1 MSHPPHPFASDRLRS
16 QAISRLELALL
27 QSFCGMNS
35 PAQLDRTLR
44 ELESHRW
51 SNPEYRVVYQALAS
65 ARGKSPQSWRDELPA
80 QATRMG
86 FPDVDWEIYLGE
98 RAHSQK
104 ANIPELLRE
113 LKAETAKQP

>member
-1 MSHPPHPFASDRLRS
+1 MSHRYHPAAPDRLRS
-16 QAISRLELALL
+16 QAISDIELALL
-27 QSFCGMNS
+27 QALCNTGS
-35 PAQLDRTLR
+35 PAHLDRALR

-65 ARGKSPQSWRDELPA
+65 ARGKSPRSWRDELPA

-86 FPDVDWEIYLGE
+86 FPDVEWKIYLGE
-98 RAHSQK
+98 KADLQK
-104 ANIPELLRE
+104 ANLSDLLRE